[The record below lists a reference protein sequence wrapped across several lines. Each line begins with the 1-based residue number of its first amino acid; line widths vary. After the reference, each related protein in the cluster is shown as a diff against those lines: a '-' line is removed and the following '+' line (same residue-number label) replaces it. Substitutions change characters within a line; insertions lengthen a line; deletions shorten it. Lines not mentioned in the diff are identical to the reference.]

1 MKKLMTA
8 AAAATLLAASSFA
21 AFAAEVTGS
30 ITSIDVAA
38 GTITLD
44 DGKTYVVATS
54 SSRQQGAA
62 GGATQGTAEPAQLAS
77 FKAGDKVKITFEE
90 RQWHPDGFGGRTGD
104 YVVNHR
110 CD

>member
-8 AAAATLLAASSFA
+8 AAAAALLAASSFA

-44 DGKTYVVATS
+44 DGKTYLVAATETS
-54 SSRQQGAA
+54 NSAGAA
-62 GGATQGTAEPAQLAS
+62 TKGTAEPVQLAS
-77 FKAGDKVKITFEE
+77 FKAGDKVKITFE
-90 RQWHPDGFGGRTGD
+90 DVNGTLTAS
-104 YVVNHR
+104 VVAPATM
-110 CD
+110 

>member
-44 DGKTYVVATS
+44 DGKTYVVAQEADTN
-54 SSRQQGAA
+54 AA
-62 GGATQGTAEPAQLAS
+62 GASQGTAEPAQLAS
-77 FKAGDKVKITFEE
+77 FKAGDKVKITFE
-90 RQWHPDGFGGRTGD
+90 DVNGTLTAS
-104 YVVNHR
+104 VVAPATM
-110 CD
+110 

>member
-44 DGKTYVVATS
+44 DGKTYVVAQEADTN
-54 SSRQQGAA
+54 AA
-62 GGATQGTAEPAQLAS
+62 GATQGTAEPAQLAS
-77 FKAGDKVKITFEE
+77 FKAGDKVKITFE
-90 RQWHPDGFGGRTGD
+90 DVNGTLTAS
-104 YVVNHR
+104 VVAPATM
-110 CD
+110 

>member
-8 AAAATLLAASSFA
+8 AAAAALLAASSFA

-44 DGKTYVVATS
+44 DGKTYLVAAQES
-54 SSRQQGAA
+54 ANSAAGAA
-62 GGATQGTAEPAQLAS
+62 TKGTAEPVQLAS
-77 FKAGDKVKITFEE
+77 FKAGDKVKITFE
-90 RQWHPDGFGGRTGD
+90 DVNGTLTAS
-104 YVVNHR
+104 VVAPATM
-110 CD
+110 